1 MLLGWNSKT
10 MPVWNYHFWLTRTI
24 ILKIIESLL
33 HWHEDASQSCSTI
46 WEKPETPLELDENP
60 GSHRLHLFSF
70 PRGWKAARNIS
81 AGWLRICFSP
91 HIQCTEVGAVQFKC
105 LISRSCYFRH
115 SCYVSGS
122 TNPRICFRITLRLIL
137 HVWRLYV
144 TEVHVLSWATV
155 YSQDFRVH
163 REFWFLLYH
172 LLLLDPSQGF
182 WCFWL
187 YPLKIQSGIRPPARG
202 LFWGVWFL

>member
-1 MLLGWNSKT
+1 
-10 MPVWNYHFWLTRTI
+10 MPVWSYHFWLTRTI
-24 ILKIIESLL
+24 IPKITESLL
-33 HWHEDASQSCSTI
+33 HIDASQSYSTI

-60 GSHRLHLFSF
+60 GSHGLHLFSF

-91 HIQCTEVGAVQFKC
+91 RFQCTEVGAVQFKC
-105 LISRSCYFRH
+105 LIFRSFYFRH

-137 HVWRLYV
+137 HVWRLCV

-155 YSQDFRVH
+155 YSEALGLQGLQEMLISPLPFTASRSIPKILM
-163 REFWFLLYH
+163 LLIVS
-172 LLLLDPSQGF
+172 LENPK
-182 WCFWL
+182 WN
-187 YPLKIQSGIRPPARG
+187 
-202 LFWGVWFL
+202 